1 MDAVIL
7 FSHGSLLC
15 GAGEALKVQ
24 AERLRERGLAP
35 VVEVGYLNYSEPSFA
50 DTVESVVRQGATRIL
65 VTPYF
70 LIPGKFV
77 KVDLPRA
84 VAAAQATHPDVTFVV
99 ADAIGF
105 DPRLADALIDSAR
118 QSFGPARWREDL
130 ARATRHCRPNVNCPL
145 YDTPLCPLHPGA
157 KEFAG
162 VDAWRRGIQE
172 QAGQAQAQMAA
183 SSSDTSAP
191 AASVPA
197 ANTALL
203 VMIHG
208 SPRPIANEDMFQVV
222 KIVKERGVFPV
233 VRVGFMECNAPT
245 IPEAIAACV
254 AQGASEVIA
263 VPYFLHTGTHV
274 ADDLP
279 TLLEEGHAQY
289 PDVTFTMGEYLG
301 RSERLTDILA
311 DRVRAIL

>member
-1 MDAVIL
+1 MDAIIL

-24 AERLRERGLAP
+24 AARLRERGLAP
-35 VVEVGYLNYSEPSFA
+35 VVEVGYLNYSDPPFA
-50 DTVESVVRQGATRIL
+50 DTVESVVREGATRIL

-84 VAAAQATHPDVTFVV
+84 VATAQAAHPDVTFVV
-99 ADAIGF
+99 ANAIGF

-118 QSFGPARWREDL
+118 RSFGPARWREDL
-130 ARATRHCRPNVNCPL
+130 AQATRHCRPNVDCPL

-162 VDAWRRGIQE
+162 VDTWRRIQ
-172 QAGQAQAQMAA
+172 QAGQEPAQTAFSPSADSASYTAA
-183 SSSDTSAP
+183 PS
-191 AASVPA
+191 

-208 SPRPIANEDMFQVV
+208 SPRPVANEDMFQVV
-222 KIVKERGVFPV
+222 EIVKERGVFPIV
-233 VRVGFMECNAPT
+233 QVGFMECNAPT

-279 TLLEEGHAQY
+279 MLLEEGHAQY
-289 PDVTFTMGEYLG
+289 PDVAFTMGAYLG

-311 DRVRAIL
+311 DRVRSIQ